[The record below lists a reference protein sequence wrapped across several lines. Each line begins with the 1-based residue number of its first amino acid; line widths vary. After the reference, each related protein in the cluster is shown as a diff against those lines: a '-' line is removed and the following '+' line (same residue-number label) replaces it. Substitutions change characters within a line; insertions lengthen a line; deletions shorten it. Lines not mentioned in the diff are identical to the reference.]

1 MTLEQIRSVYFLGAG
16 GIGMSALVR
25 YYLHKKKNVAGYDRT
40 ETFLTKQLN
49 AEGADIHYEDS
60 VKNIPEYCLN
70 KDTTLVIV
78 TPAVPEDHSERMF
91 FRENGF
97 TMIKRAQALGEIS
110 NESKSLC
117 IAGTHGK
124 TTTSSMTAHL
134 FKQSPLDCNAFLGG
148 ILKNY
153 GTNLLLSDKS
163 EYTVVEADE
172 YDRSFHRL
180 KPYMAVITSVD
191 PDHLDIYKTPEAYN
205 ESFRKFTSLI
215 RPGGSL
221 IVKKELNFI
230 PRVQDDVKIYTYSSG
245 SEGDFHTENIRIG
258 NGEIIFDFVTPQNTI
273 KDISLGVP
281 VRINIENGV
290 AAMALAWLN
299 GISGDEIR
307 KAMASFQG
315 AERRFDFH
323 LKTDKTV
330 LIDDY
335 AHHPDELKASIT
347 SVRELYPGRKISVI
361 FQPHLY
367 SRTRDF
373 AGEFAESLSSADE
386 VILTDIYPA
395 RELPIEGVTS
405 QIIFDRLNVPEK
417 YLLTKQEIIPFAE
430 KHDFDVLLMAG
441 AGDIENVVQPMK
453 KLLIAKLKNQNINE

>member
-1 MTLEQIRSVYFLGAG
+1 MTLEQIQSVYFLGAG

-25 YYLHKKKNVAGYDRT
+25 YFLHKNKKVAGYDRT
-40 ETFLTKQLN
+40 ETYLTKQLN
-49 AEGADIHYEDS
+49 SEGAEIRYEDS
-60 VKNIPEYCLN
+60 VKDIPSYCLN
-70 KDTTLVIV
+70 KETTLVIL
-78 TPAVPEDHSERMF
+78 TPAVPEDHSELMF

-97 TMIKRAQALGEIS
+97 TIVKRAQALGEIA

-134 FKQSPLDCNAFLGG
+134 FKQSSLDCNAFLGG

-153 GTNLLLSDKS
+153 DTNLLLSHDS
-163 EYTVVEADE
+163 EFTIVEADE
-172 YDRSFHRL
+172 YDRSFHWL

-191 PDHLDIYKTPEAYN
+191 PDHLDIYKTPEAYY
-205 ESFRKFTSLI
+205 ESFQKFTSLI

-221 IVKKELNFI
+221 IVKAGLNFT
-230 PRVQDDVKIYTYSSG
+230 PCVGENVRVYTYSSDNG
-245 SEGDFHTENIRIG
+245 GDFHAQNIRIG
-258 NGEIIFDFVTPQNTI
+258 NGEIVFDLVTPEETI
-273 KDISLGVP
+273 RDIQLGVP
-281 VRINIENGV
+281 VKINVENGV

-299 GISGDEIR
+299 GITSEEIR

-315 AERRFDFH
+315 PKRRFDFY
-323 LKTDKTV
+323 LKTDNIV

-347 SVRELYPGRKISVI
+347 SVRELYPDRKISVI

-367 SRTRDF
+367 SRTNDF
-373 AGEFAESLSSADE
+373 STEFAESLSLADE
-386 VILTDIYPA
+386 VILTEIYPA

-405 QIIFDRLNVPEK
+405 KIIFDHITAPEK
-417 YLLTKQEIIPFAE
+417 YLLTKKELLSFASD
-430 KHDFDVLLMAG
+430 HDFDVLLMAG
-441 AGDIENVVQPMK
+441 AGDIENCVRPMK
-453 KLLIAKLKNQNINE
+453 ELLLDKIKTEK